1 MSFATVCR
9 NGDVRLVGGD
19 SEFKGQVEV
28 CFDGQWGIVCDDDWD
43 NFDAV
48 VVCRQLGFQ
57 DCETYTLLYAHTSVA
72 IIL

>member
-1 MSFATVCR
+1 M
-9 NGDVRLVGGD
+9 RLVGGD

-28 CFDGQWGIVCDDDWD
+28 CFGGKWGIVCDDDWD

-57 DCETYTLLYAHTSVA
+57 ECETVMCMHYAHDVF
-72 IIL
+72 L